1 MRALVT
7 GFEAFGG
14 DTVNA
19 SLAAIK
25 RLPPHVNGLEIET
38 AELPTSFAR
47 APAVLAAAIARA
59 GPDLVLCVGEAGGRS
74 MLGIERVATNLCNAQ
89 IDDNDGARPAGGK
102 SVADGPAAYFSTLPV
117 NAMLVAMREAGLP
130 CEISNSAGGFVC
142 NHVFYTLMHLT
153 AAQGHRWLAGFL
165 HVPHAFDPVARPQA
179 RMRVDDIVRGIA
191 LALDAAVS
199 SPAEASAP

>member
-14 DTVNA
+14 DAVNA

-47 APAVLAAAIARA
+47 APAVLAAAIARVD
-59 GPDLVLCVGEAGGRS
+59 PDLVLCVGEARNRT
-74 MLGIERVATNLCNAQ
+74 MLGIERVATNLCSAE
-89 IDDNDGARPAGGK
+89 IADNDGARPVGAK
-102 SVADGPAAYFSTLPV
+102 SVADGPSAYFATLPV
-117 NAMLVAMREAGLP
+117 NAMLAAMREAGLP
-130 CEISNSAGGFVC
+130 CEISNSAGSFVC
-142 NHVFYTLMHLT
+142 NHVFYSLMHL
-153 AAQGHRWLAGFL
+153 AAAGGHRWRAGFL

-191 LALDAAVS
+191 VALDAAVS
-199 SPAEASAP
+199 SRAAA